1 MEMPSNGASISVDE
15 LGLSRIRQLEARYI
29 ELLEKRVSD
38 LEALV
43 SKTDVDVCET
53 LITEIRQLLT

>member
-1 MEMPSNGASISVDE
+1 MEMPSNGASISADE

-43 SKTDVDVCET
+43 SKTNVDVCET